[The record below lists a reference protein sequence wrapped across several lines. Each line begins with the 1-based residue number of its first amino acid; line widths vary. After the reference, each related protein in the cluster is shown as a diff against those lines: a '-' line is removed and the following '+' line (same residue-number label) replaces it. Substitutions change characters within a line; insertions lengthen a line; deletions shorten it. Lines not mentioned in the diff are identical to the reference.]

1 MISRIYS
8 ISERILRIVAFPMGV
23 LCWILITLFH
33 VYNQIRYGVFTE
45 YQVPDLGMAYNFTA
59 LCFYVFNGIAIFSVF
74 EKNEKFNVV
83 SIFWQHFI
91 IGTMGLAWMFI
102 LIVGAQYLNKE
113 TSLNFINPITY
124 SMCWY
129 VITLFFFWSGA
140 VFRRFLLYQKNT
152 QKVRLWNFIRICLGI
167 ALLLTTN
174 IGNLQDYEPTDTSK
188 VSLLIFGLFSL
199 FFIIF
204 FLSSGLRLSGQ
215 TDAGWA
221 YQLTSGQKL
230 KALGLLFLL
239 FVSFILYGLALNTI
253 GTLFNFY
260 NRNHEHFDIL
270 ILILIFG
277 LSYTGFSMLVLFFN
291 LPASSV
297 FEVKNTV
304 FNKINQAI
312 LTNLDSPEIYTTLLN
327 GGILLSDADTGWIE
341 VINSEEASG
350 IEISCMQG
358 ITKEEIDRIAPN
370 HIFTHQV
377 LIDKKPYFVKK
388 MVNSPKF
395 SDTKFQSLLCVP
407 IYYNHNLF
415 GSLILMKKY
424 ANAFEEF
431 TIQTVNN
438 LAEQTGAALE
448 HIALVKKSFE
458 LERYHE
464 QLKIAKEFQL
474 SLLPRQIPELSALDI
489 AVVNEYAE
497 EIGGDFYDF
506 SSTVKSTLK
515 MAIGDVSGHGTT
527 AAFYM
532 AVAKGIFQA
541 LTHQNLPVTEFMIHA
556 NEALC
561 RSLQKGI
568 FVTMTYLEINMVDK
582 EIQYL
587 RAGHCPTVFYDSRK
601 GVVTI
606 SKAGSP
612 GLGIIRNNTYA
623 GFVKNT
629 EELSYTVGDI
639 LVLVTDGILEAKNK
653 SGEEFGIDQVCQIV
667 ERYKESSARTIAES
681 VRSAVFDFTQ
691 KRTCDDDMTVCII
704 KFME

>member
-1 MISRIYS
+1 MRI
-8 ISERILRIVAFPMGV
+8 IAIPAGL

-33 VYNQIRYGVFTE
+33 IYNQIRFEVFTE
-45 YQVPDLGMAYNFTA
+45 YQVPEFGMVYNLVV
-59 LCFYVFNGIAIFSVF
+59 LCFYIFNGIAVFSVF

-83 SIFWQHFI
+83 SIFWQQFI
-91 IGTMGLAWMFI
+91 IGSMGLAWMFVLI
-102 LIVGAQYLNKE
+102 LGAQYLKKQ
-113 TSLNFINPITY
+113 TSLNFVNPLTY
-124 SMCWY
+124 SICWY
-129 VITLFFFWSGA
+129 LITVFFFWSVA

-152 QKVRLWNFIRICLGI
+152 QKVRLWNFIRICMGV
-167 ALLLTTN
+167 ALLLTAN
-174 IGNLQDYEPTDTSK
+174 IGGLQVYEPTETSK
-188 VSLLIFGLFSL
+188 VALLIFGLFSL

-215 TDAGWA
+215 TDVGWA

-230 KALGLLFLL
+230 KTLGLLLLL
-239 FVSFILYGLALNTI
+239 FICFILYGLALNTI
-253 GTLFNFY
+253 GTLFSFY
-260 NRNHEHFDIL
+260 NRHHEHFDIL
-270 ILILIFG
+270 IVIIIFG

-341 VINSEEASG
+341 VINEKDASRLD
-350 IEISCMQG
+350 IVCFQG
-358 ITKEEIDRIAPN
+358 VKLEEIPILAPN
-370 HIFTHQV
+370 NVFTHQV
-377 LIDKKPYFVKK
+377 LIDKKPYLVKK
-388 MVNSPKF
+388 MTHNAKNP
-395 SDTKFQSLLCVP
+395 DIKFQSLLCVP
-407 IYYNHNLF
+407 IYYNQNHF
-415 GSLILMKKY
+415 GALILMKKY

-431 TIQTVNN
+431 TINTVNN

-448 HIALVKKSFE
+448 HIALVKKSIE

-474 SLLPRQIPELSALDI
+474 SLLPRQIPELSMLDI

-506 SSTVKSTLK
+506 DSNVKSTLK

-541 LTHQNLPVTEFMIHA
+541 LTRQHMPVTDFMIHA

-568 FVTMTYLEINMVDK
+568 FVTMTYIEINLDKK
-582 EIQYL
+582 EIEYL
-587 RAGHCPTVFYDSRK
+587 RAGHCPTIFYDSLK
-601 GVVTI
+601 GQVIVN
-606 SKAGSP
+606 KAGSP
-612 GLGIIRNNTYA
+612 GLGIIRNNSYS
-623 GFVKNT
+623 GFVKNS
-629 EELSYTVGDI
+629 EEISYNPGDI
-639 LVLVTDGILEAKNK
+639 LVLLTDGILEAKNK
-653 SGEEFGIDQVCQIV
+653 SGEEFGIGRVCRMIEAQ
-667 ERYKESSARTIAES
+667 RESSARTIAES
-681 VRSAVFDFTQ
+681 IRSAVFDFSQ

-704 KFME
+704 KFTG